1 MKKVF
6 LFLIILFSI
15 NSNSQCVSTLAGSG
29 VQGIADGTGINAQ
42 FRYPQGVAID
52 VSGNIYV
59 GDDGPYTIKIRKITS
74 AGVVTTLAGST
85 QGYADGMGTAAKFS
99 HITAITVDA
108 SGNIFVVDNGS
119 SYSRIRK
126 ITPSGVVTTVAG
138 STFGYTDGIGNAAK
152 FNNPY
157 GIAVDDSGFIYVAD
171 TYNNKIRKITPTGEV
186 TTFSGSTQG
195 YADGPGT
202 VAQFYFPYGVTV
214 DASGNIYVSD
224 TYNDKIRK
232 INSSG
237 LVTTIAGSVQGSV
250 DGIGTAAQFNKPWG
264 IVVDNSGNLYV
275 GDYGNWKIRKITSS
289 FLVTTLAGGSTS
301 GYADGSGYLALFKST
316 PGIAIDLVNNLYVG
330 DTENHRIRKI
340 ITNLSANINYSN
352 SQFCNSLT
360 TLQPVILTGTGAY
373 TGGTFSSSTGLSL
386 NSTTGAITPSTS
398 IAGTYTINYTTSTS
412 SGCAYTSTTQVTIT
426 AIPTV
431 SISYSGSPFCKSLT
445 NGQPVTQIGTGA
457 FTGGV
462 YSSSS
467 GLTINSST
475 GAITPSTSTPGAYT
489 VSYSTPATGGCS
501 AIVATTQ
508 ITITAF
514 STASINYAGSPFC
527 KSITTPQSITLTGT
541 GSYTTG
547 TFSSSAG
554 LTINTTTGAI
564 TPSTSTSGN
573 YTVTYTIP
581 ASGGCAAVTATTQIV
596 ILSVPAVSI
605 SADGTIT
612 TSISIN
618 NGNAVQLQLNGS
630 FGSTP
635 NIQWTPSTSISST
648 SISNPVV
655 YPNTTTTYTASFTNS
670 NGCQQSASI
679 IVNVNPIPSI
689 GNISLTSSNT
699 TINLFNGNIT
709 VDVQISNVTNLYSL
723 YMKLKSNAA
732 VNQYLDYD
740 GYTAGTLLGSGASV
754 ISTPPTV
761 TNGVPDFGIS
771 KVGPASGY
779 NGNGLFY
786 TLRFKPKNITI
797 PNGTVFCFYL
807 DDINANNSSGV
818 TCGLNN
824 QGQICYTYTYQV
836 NVWPG
841 DLNKSNNVSTAD
853 LLPIGYF
860 YNSIGPA
867 RPNAT
872 IQWNAQPATLWGYN
886 NSTPNGDAFK
896 VFADS
901 NGDGII
907 NNADQAAIGFNMG
920 QVHARQANFN
930 STNIKGRVI
939 QSIQS
944 VGNLTVTPNTT
955 IINGATLP
963 QSVTFTVGLNN
974 TGGLNALYGISVN
987 LMFDE
992 TVFDL
997 NTATVNYSGSI
1008 FGNTGSDCLVL
1019 NFATSSMISVGMTRY
1034 ANAAIVGQGLLFTVT
1049 LQTKSSF
1056 PTQALTQVN
1065 AIVEA
1070 ANNQAGGALTIQDA
1084 STANLTII
1092 NNLGISDIEAE
1103 EFKLYPN
1110 PVKDNLNI
1118 ESTTIIK
1125 LITIYNNLGQELTS
1139 IPQNSNEIKIDLSY
1153 LPTNNYF
1160 IKIESDD
1167 KKEVFKIIKE

>member
-6 LFLIILFSI
+6 LILSLLIAVTL
-15 NSNSQCVSTLAGSG
+15 NAQCVSTLAGST
-29 VQGIADGTGINAQ
+29 QGFADGTGTAAKFNNP
-42 FRYPQGVAID
+42 YGVAVDGI
-52 VSGNIYV
+52 GNIYIA
-59 GDDGPYTIKIRKITS
+59 DRLNHKIRKITPS
-74 AGVVTTLAGST
+74 GVVTTLAGST
-85 QGYADGMGTAAKFS
+85 QGYADGTGTSAQFNS
-99 HITAITVDA
+99 PYAIESDT
-108 SGNIFVVDNGS
+108 SGNLYVADS
-119 SYSRIRK
+119 SNSKIRK
-126 ITPSGVVTTVAG
+126 ITPSGVVTTFATGVSFPIGVAVDVSGNVYVASNGSQIIKISPSGVVANFAG
-138 STFGYTDGIGNAAK
+138 SSQT
-152 FNNPY
+152 
-157 GIAVDDSGFIYVAD
+157 
-171 TYNNKIRKITPTGEV
+171 
-186 TTFSGSTQG
+186 G
-195 YADGPGT
+195 YADGTGT
-202 VAQFYFPYGVTV
+202 NAMFSAPRGIAV
-214 DASGNIYVSD
+214 DASGNVYVAD
-224 TYNDKIRK
+224 QNNRR
-232 INSSG
+232 
-237 LVTTIAGSVQGSV
+237 
-250 DGIGTAAQFNKPWG
+250 
-264 IVVDNSGNLYV
+264 
-275 GDYGNWKIRKITSS
+275 IRKITSS
-289 FLVTTLAGGSTS
+289 GVVTTLAGSGAIGSANGTGTEAQFAAPQDVTVDATGNVYVADGTGDKIRQITTS
-301 GYADGSGYLALFKST
+301 GVVSTIAGFNNAYADGNGADARFNFPSGV
-316 PGIAIDLVNNLYVG
+316 GIDAEGTLYVA
-330 DTENHRIRKI
+330 DLNNNKVRKVY
-340 ITNLSANINYSN
+340 TNLTASISYLGSPN
-352 SQFCNSLT
+352 FCSSLT
-360 TLQPVILTGTGAY
+360 TPQPVTLTGTGTY
-373 TGGTFSSSTGLSL
+373 TGGTFSSTTGLSL
-386 NSTTGAITPSTS
+386 NSSTGAITPSTS
-398 IAGTYTINYTTSTS
+398 TAGTYTITYTTSTS

-431 SISYSGSPFCKSLT
+431 TINYSGSPFCKSLT
-445 NGQPVTQIGTGA
+445 SGQPVTRNGTGA
-457 FTGGV
+457 FTGGI
-462 YSSSS
+462 YSSST

-475 GAITPSTSTPGAYT
+475 GAITPSTSTPGTYT
-489 VSYSTPATGGCS
+489 VSYSTPASGGCS
-501 AIVATTQ
+501 AVIASTQ
-508 ITITAF
+508 ITITAL

-527 KSITTPQSITLTGT
+527 KSITTPQSVTLTGT
-541 GSYTTG
+541 GTYTGG
-547 TFSSSAG
+547 TFSSSSG
-554 LTINTTTGAI
+554 LIINSTTGAI
-564 TPSTSTSGN
+564 TPSTSTAGN
-573 YTVTYTIP
+573 YTITYTIP
-581 ASGGCAAVTATTQIV
+581 TSGGCAAVTATTQIV

-605 SADGTIT
+605 SADGTIA

-630 FGSTP
+630 FGSNP
-635 NIQWTPSTSISST
+635 NIQWTPSTSISSA
-648 SISNPVV
+648 SISNPVA
-655 YPNTTTTYTASFTNS
+655 YPNTTTTYTASFTNN

-699 TINLFNGNIT
+699 TIGLFDGNIT
-709 VDVQISNVTNLYSL
+709 VDVQLSNVTNLYSL

-761 TNGVPDFGIS
+761 TNSVADFGIS
-771 KVGPASGY
+771 KVGAASGF

-797 PNGTVFCFYL
+797 PDGTVFCFYL
-807 DDINANNSSGV
+807 DDINAYNASGV

-860 YNSIGPA
+860 YNSTGPA

-907 NNADQAAIGFNMG
+907 NNADQAAIGFNMN

-939 QSIQS
+939 QSVQS

-974 TGGLNALYGISVN
+974 SGGLSALYGISVN

-1019 NFATSSMISVGMTRY
+1019 NFASSSMISVGMTRY
-1034 ANAAIVGQGLLFTVT
+1034 ANTAIVGEGLLFTVT
-1049 LQTKSSF
+1049 LLTKSSL
-1056 PTQALTQVN
+1056 PILAQTQVN

-1070 ANNQAGGALTIQDA
+1070 ANNQSGDALTIQDA
-1084 STANLTII
+1084 NTANLTII
-1092 NNLGISDIEAE
+1092 NNLGISDIEAGK
-1103 EFKLYPN
+1103 FKLYPN

-1125 LITIYNNLGQELTS
+1125 LITIYNNLGQVLNS
-1139 IPQNSNEIKIDLSY
+1139 IPQNSNQVIIDLSY
-1153 LPTNNYF
+1153 LSTNNYF
-1160 IKIESDD
+1160 IKIESDN

>member
-6 LFLIILFSI
+6 LIFIILFSI

-29 VQGIADGTGINAQ
+29 VQGIADGTGTNAQ
-42 FRYPQGVAID
+42 FKFPRGVAVD
-52 VSGNIYV
+52 ASGNVYV
-59 GDDGPYTIKIRKITS
+59 GDDGPYNIKIRKITPS
-74 AGVVTTLAGST
+74 GVVTTLAGST
-85 QGYADGMGTAAKFS
+85 QGYADGTGTAAKFYD
-99 HITAITVDA
+99 IQALAVDA
-108 SGNIFVVDNGS
+108 SGNIIVADNSKIRKITPSGVVTTLAGS
-119 SYSRIRK
+119 TSGYVDGIGTSAKFSNPFGIAVDVSGNIYVADMSNNRIRK
-126 ITPSGVVTTVAG
+126 ITPSGVVTTLA
-138 STFGYTDGIGNAAK
+138 
-152 FNNPY
+152 
-157 GIAVDDSGFIYVAD
+157 
-171 TYNNKIRKITPTGEV
+171 
-186 TTFSGSTQG
+186 GSTQG
-195 YADGPGT
+195 SIDGIGT
-202 VAQFYFPYGVTV
+202 AAQFFQPYGVAV
-214 DASGNIYVSD
+214 DTSGNVYVTD

-232 INSSG
+232 ITPSG
-237 LVTTIAGSVQGSV
+237 VVTTLAGSTQGSV
-250 DGIGTAAQFNKPWG
+250 DGTGTNARFYRPWG
-264 IVVDNSGNLYV
+264 IAVDSSGNVYV
-275 GDYGNWKIRKITSS
+275 GDYGNWKIRKITP
-289 FLVTTLAGGSTS
+289 LAVVTTFAGGS
-301 GYADGSGYLALFKST
+301 GYGDTDGSGNLATFKST
-316 PGIAIDLVNNLYVG
+316 IGISIDSQNNLYVG
-330 DTENHRIRKI
+330 DTENHKIRKI
-340 ITNLSANINYSN
+340 ITTLSANISYNN
-352 SQFCNSLT
+352 NQFCKSLSIP
-360 TLQPVILTGTGAY
+360 QPVTLTGTGAY
-373 TGGTFSSSTGLSL
+373 TGGTFSSTSGLSL
-386 NSTTGAITPSTS
+386 NSSTGAITPSTS
-398 IAGTYTINYTTSTS
+398 TAGTYTITYTTSTS

-431 SISYSGSPFCKSLT
+431 TINYSGSPFCKSLST
-445 NGQPVTQIGTGA
+445 PQSVTRIGTGA
-457 FTGGV
+457 FTGGT
-462 YSSSS
+462 YSSSA

-475 GAITPSTSTPGAYT
+475 GAITPSTSTPGTYT
-489 VSYSTPATGGCS
+489 VSYSTPASGGCS
-501 AIVATTQ
+501 AVIASTQ
-508 ITITAF
+508 ITITAL
-514 STASINYAGSPFC
+514 STASINYTGSPFC
-527 KSITTPQSITLTGT
+527 KSLTAPQSVTLTGT
-541 GSYTTG
+541 GSYTSG

-554 LTINTTTGAI
+554 LTINSTTGAI
-564 TPSTSTSGN
+564 TPSTSTAGN
-573 YTVTYTIP
+573 YTITYTIP
-581 ASGGCAAVTATTQIV
+581 ASGGCAAVIATTQIV
-596 ILSVPAVSI
+596 ILSLPAVSI
-605 SADGTIT
+605 SADGTIA

-630 FGSTP
+630 LGATP
-635 NIQWTPSTSISST
+635 NIQWTPSSSISSA

-699 TINLFNGNIT
+699 TIGLFNGNIT
-709 VDVQISNVTNLYSL
+709 VDVQLSNVTNLYSL

-761 TNGVPDFGIS
+761 TNSVADFGIS
-771 KVGPASGY
+771 KVGAAPGF

-797 PNGTVFCFYL
+797 PDGTVFCFYL

-860 YNSIGPA
+860 YNSTGPA

-1034 ANAAIVGQGLLFTVT
+1034 ANTAIVGQGLLFTVT

-1056 PTQALTQVN
+1056 PTLALTQVN

-1084 STANLTII
+1084 NTTNLTII

-1110 PVKDNLNI
+1110 PVKDNLNV
-1118 ESTTIIK
+1118 ESTSIIK
-1125 LITIYNNLGQELTS
+1125 LITIYNNLGQVLTT
-1139 IPQNSNEIKIDLSY
+1139 IPQNSYQITIDLSR
-1153 LPTNNYF
+1153 LPANNYL
-1160 IKIESDD
+1160 IKIESEN